1 MPMTLHTLYD
11 ELKGMLADL
20 GNQEEKKE

>member
-1 MPMTLHTLYD
+1 MTLRALYD

-20 GNQEEKKE
+20 GNQEKKKE